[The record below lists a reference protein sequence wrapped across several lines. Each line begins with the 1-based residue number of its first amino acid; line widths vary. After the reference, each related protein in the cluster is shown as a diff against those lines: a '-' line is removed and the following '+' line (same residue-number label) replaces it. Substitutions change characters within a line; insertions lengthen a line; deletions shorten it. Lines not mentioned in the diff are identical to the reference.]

1 MLPDR
6 DSPSVISATLVAAA
20 RRRQLAETMKAFS
33 VAMPVGVLCWAMLGR
48 IGTPAFWSAA
58 LASAIGG
65 ALSLIWLAKRRSRW
79 SHAAAAQ
86 AIELAYPDIRN
97 VVITAEE
104 LLRHPGRARPWIAGR
119 VFESAARAVLQTNIW
134 LVSPLRKEA
143 GLLLLSVCL
152 VAAVVFGWPQR
163 ALSTLRTSAGGDDVS
178 TPRTTGEGAIEATVT
193 PPAYVGQSPRTL
205 QSPER
210 IDALQGSQLLV
221 TMRGGGPWRA
231 RFGTIPL
238 AIRQQAGASVF
249 DLPLEQSGYLAIEA
263 GEGDATG
270 RRRLIPIAVAP
281 DRAPRIRISAPAKDL
296 LLPNASQAIAVE
308 ASATD
313 DFALQSL
320 DLRYTKVSGTG
331 EQFEFL
337 EGSIPLSIARQSER
351 AWNARAQIALPTLAL
366 APGDS
371 IIYRVVGRDR
381 RPGDAGLAASDTYFV
396 EIAGPGQVALEGFE
410 MPPDRERYALSQQMI
425 VLKLERLR
433 ARERSLDRV
442 ALEQEIG
449 NIAAEQRAVRA
460 NFVFLT
466 GGHVEDEEEE
476 AEQSHEIQEGRLENT
491 ARREIAAAIQH
502 MSRAEQGMA
511 AVSTSAALPPARAAV
526 EALQRAFGR
535 NRYLLRTV
543 PVRSRIDPSRRLSG
557 EASSA
562 TDWRR
567 ELFPIRS
574 DRPDMAARRIL
585 ARLLEVSGDVRSGS
599 IPPAALTA
607 MAEESIA
614 VDPASVEW
622 QSISKNLLQLRDNL
636 KGDASVRASALN
648 ETAAAIAAVVHRGA
662 LPALSVPRGDAALK
676 NAWVEERR
684 R

>member
-1 MLPDR
+1 MLPDH
-6 DSPSVISATLVAAA
+6 DSPGIISATLVAAA
-20 RRRQLAETMKAFS
+20 RRRRLAETMKALS

-48 IGTPAFWSAA
+48 TGTPAFWSAV

-65 ALSLIWLAKRRSRW
+65 ALSLVWLAKRRSRW

-86 AIELAYPDIRN
+86 AIEHAYPDIRN

-104 LLRHPGRARPWIAGR
+104 LLRHPERARPWIAGR
-119 VFESAARAVLQTNIW
+119 VFDSAARAVAQTNPS
-134 LVSPLRKEA
+134 LVSPLRREA
-143 GLLLLSVCL
+143 GLVLLSVCL
-152 VAAVVFGWPQR
+152 IAAGVFGWPQR
-163 ALSTLRTSAGGDDVS
+163 ALSTLRTAAGGDDVS
-178 TPRTTGEGAIEATVT
+178 TVRTTGEGSIEATVT
-193 PPAYVGQSPRTL
+193 SPAYIGESPRTL
-205 QSPER
+205 RNPER

-238 AIRQQAGASVF
+238 AIRQQAGAAVF

-270 RRRLIPIAVAP
+270 RRRLIPVAVVP
-281 DRAPRIRISAPAKDL
+281 DRAPTIRISAPAKDL

-320 DLRYTKVSGTG
+320 ELRYTKVSGTG

-337 EGSIPLSIARQSER
+337 EGSIPLGIARQSER
-351 AWNARAQIALPTLAL
+351 AWNARAQMALPALAL

-433 ARERSLDRV
+433 ARERSLDRA

-491 ARREIAAAIQH
+491 ARREIVGAIQH

-511 AVSTSAALPPARAAV
+511 AVSTGAALPPARAAV

-562 TDWRR
+562 ADWRR
-567 ELFPIRS
+567 ELFPVRS
-574 DRPDMAARRIL
+574 DGPEMAARRIL
-585 ARLLEVSGDVRSGS
+585 ARLLEVSADVRSGS

-614 VDPASVEW
+614 VDPASAEW
-622 QSISKNLLQLRDNL
+622 QSISKNLLQLRDSL
-636 KGDASVRASALN
+636 KGDLSLRASALN
-648 ETAAAIAAVVHRGA
+648 NTAAAIAAVVHRGA

-676 NAWVEERR
+676 SAWVEERR